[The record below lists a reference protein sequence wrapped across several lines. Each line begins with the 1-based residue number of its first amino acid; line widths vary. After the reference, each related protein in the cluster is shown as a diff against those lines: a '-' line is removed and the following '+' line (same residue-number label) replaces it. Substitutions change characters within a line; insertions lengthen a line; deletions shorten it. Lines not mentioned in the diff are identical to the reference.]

1 MLAGSPLYPTIPT
14 RDLVR
19 ARGFY
24 EGVLGLPLIRDKGF
38 EVIFRAGDVE
48 VDVYAS
54 EGAGTAEHTIAAFI
68 VDDIESI
75 VRGLQERGVVFED
88 YDLPDVKTVNGIAD
102 LGPDRSAW
110 FRDPDGN
117 LLNISQL
124 DAIALPDAQVDA

>member
-14 RDLVR
+14 RDLDR

-54 EGAGTAEHTIAAFI
+54 EGAGTAEHTLAAFI

-75 VRGLQERGVVFED
+75 VRALQERGVVFEE
-88 YDLPDVKTVNGIAD
+88 YDLPGVKTVNGIAD
-102 LGPDRSAW
+102 LGPDKSAW

-117 LLNISQL
+117 LLNVSQL
-124 DAIALPDAQVDA
+124 DAIALPAAQVDA

>member
-14 RDLVR
+14 RDLDR

-38 EVIFRAGDVE
+38 EVIFRAGEVE

-54 EGAGTAEHTIAAFI
+54 EGAGTAEHTLAAFI
-68 VDDIESI
+68 VDDIESV
-75 VRGLQERGVVFED
+75 VRGLQERGVVFEE
-88 YDLPDVKTVNGIAD
+88 YDLPGVKTVNGIAD
-102 LGPDRSAW
+102 LGPDKSAW

-124 DAIALPDAQVDA
+124 DVLSLPESHAAP

>member
-14 RDLVR
+14 RDLDR

-24 EGVLGLPLIRDKGF
+24 AGVLGLPLIRDKGF

-68 VDDIESI
+68 VDDIDSI
-75 VRGLQERGVVFED
+75 VRGLRARGVVFEE
-88 YDLPDVKTVNGIAD
+88 YDLPGVKTVNGIAD
-102 LGPDRSAW
+102 LGPDKSAW

-117 LLNISQL
+117 LLNVSQV
-124 DAIALPDAQVDA
+124 DAISMPEAQVDA